1 MDIQVSAVGA
11 LLGLILS
18 IFLIFRN
25 VKPFYA
31 LFLGALVG
39 GLLGGANLVQTV
51 QLMTE
56 GSMDMVTAILRILA
70 AGVLAGVLI
79 KSGAAE
85 SIAYSIV
92 DFLGQ
97 GKAMLALVLSTTIL
111 TLVGV
116 FIDISVITV
125 APIAI
130 EVAKKAGYSRTSVL
144 LAMIGGGKAGNII
157 SPNPNTIAISDAF
170 EVPLTSVMLAG
181 VIPAVFGIIAAYFI
195 ANRITNKGT
204 YFTDGTIEEDVDSS
218 VGEGVIG
225 EKDDNIPVLWKAIAG
240 PILAIVLL
248 ALRPIA
254 GIEIDPM
261 IALPAGGILG
271 ALIMGKGKKI
281 IEYSNFG
288 LGKMIDV
295 AIILL
300 GTGTIAGIISN
311 STLGDVLINGVNTLG
326 LPISLLAPLA
336 GILMSGA
343 TASTTSGSA
352 VASAVFGDAIISSGV
367 APLSGAAMLHSG
379 ATVLD
384 HLPHGS
390 FFHATAGSVQMEFK
404 ERLRLIGYETLIGL
418 VLTIVSVII
427 FGLIL

>member
-1 MDIQVSAVGA
+1 MMDIQVNAIGA

-18 IFLIFRN
+18 IFLIFRK

-56 GSMDMVTAILRILA
+56 GSMGMITAILRILA

-92 DFLGQ
+92 NFLGQ
-97 GKAMLALVLSTTIL
+97 GKAMLALVLSAAIL

-116 FIDISVITV
+116 FVDIAVITV

-130 EVAKKAGYSRTSVL
+130 EVAKQAGYSRTSIL

-157 SPNPNTIAISDAF
+157 SPNPNTIAVSDAF
-170 EVPLTSVMLAG
+170 EVPLTNVMLAG
-181 VIPAVFGIIAAYFI
+181 LIPAVFGIIATYFV
-195 ANRITNKGT
+195 ANRIIHKGT
-204 YFTDGTIEEDVDSS
+204 FFTDSTIE
-218 VGEGVIG
+218 VGLNGGKEVMP
-225 EKDDNIPVLWKAIAG
+225 EKDETLPSLWKSISG
-240 PILAIVLL
+240 PILAILLL
-248 ALRPIA
+248 ALRPLA
-254 GIEIDPM
+254 GIEVDPM
-261 IALPAGGILG
+261 VALPAGAILG

-281 IEYSNFG
+281 VEYSNFG
-288 LGKMIDV
+288 LGEMVDV

-311 STLGDVLINGVNTLG
+311 STLGELLINAVDTLG
-326 LPISLLAPLA
+326 LPVYLLAPLA

-343 TASTTSGSA
+343 TASTTSGTA
-352 VASAVFGDAIISSGV
+352 VASAVFSNAIISSGV
-367 APLSGAAMLHSG
+367 APLSGAAMVHSG

-390 FFHATAGSVQMEFK
+390 FFHATAGSIQMEFK
-404 ERLRLIGYETLIGL
+404 ERLGLIGYETLIGL
-418 VLTIVSVII
+418 VLTIVSVIV